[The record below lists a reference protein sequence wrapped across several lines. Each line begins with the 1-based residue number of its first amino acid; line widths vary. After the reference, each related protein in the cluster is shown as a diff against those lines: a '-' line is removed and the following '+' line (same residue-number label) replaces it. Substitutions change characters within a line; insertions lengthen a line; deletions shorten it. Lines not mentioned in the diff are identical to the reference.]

1 MLERE
6 RERQLSP
13 LHVNRFDVA
22 GRAEDYK
29 EQKRN
34 LLSCVGTYTCAA
46 EETSKGVKEKK
57 ARETEKANA
66 AAFTL
71 ISKRIGR

>member
-1 MLERE
+1 
-6 RERQLSP
+6 
-13 LHVNRFDVA
+13 VNRFDVA
-22 GRAEDYK
+22 EHAASEEDYK

-34 LLSCVGTYTCAA
+34 LLSCVETYTCAA
-46 EETSKGVKEKK
+46 EEASKGVKEKN

-71 ISKRIGR
+71 RSKGRGR